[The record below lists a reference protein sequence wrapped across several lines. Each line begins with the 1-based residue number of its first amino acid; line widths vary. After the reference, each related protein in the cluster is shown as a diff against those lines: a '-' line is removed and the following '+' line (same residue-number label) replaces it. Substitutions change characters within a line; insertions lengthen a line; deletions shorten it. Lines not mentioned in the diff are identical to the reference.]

1 MSQGSRQPLVLP
13 GLDIQLG
20 GAYRFGKYVI
30 FVIPPVSIISSPTF
44 HTGGSMAP
52 AGGSS
57 AQPMSTEHTETAC
70 MWDTAGQNR
79 T

>member
-1 MSQGSRQPLVLP
+1 
-13 GLDIQLG
+13 
-20 GAYRFGKYVI
+20 
-30 FVIPPVSIISSPTF
+30 
-44 HTGGSMAP
+44 MAP
-52 AGGSS
+52 AGGSTAPTQGSGPSTPMSISS